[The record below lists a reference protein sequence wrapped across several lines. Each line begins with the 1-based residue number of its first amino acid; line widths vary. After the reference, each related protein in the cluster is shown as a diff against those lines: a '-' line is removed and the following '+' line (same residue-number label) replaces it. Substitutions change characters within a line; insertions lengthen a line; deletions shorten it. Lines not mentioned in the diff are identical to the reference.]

1 MEPMKLT
8 SRFFSFCLLALAT
21 GFVSCSQSDRT
32 DYSKSDGL
40 LQYVDPYIG
49 SGFHGHVFVGTST
62 PFGMV
67 QLGPSNIQKGWDWCS
82 GYHYSDSIVIGFA
95 HTHLNGTGGTD
106 LGDILLMP
114 YTGKIRTER
123 GEQKNI
129 GNGYASFY
137 SHDHE
142 IARPEYYSLFLDSY
156 NIKAELTATDRVGFH
171 RYTFPQNEEARVM
184 IDLKEGNG
192 DRAINTYLKQVDAC
206 TLEGYRFS
214 KGWSTHKVFFTLKSN
229 TPFTGF
235 ALFDDNEPKEGTAL
249 EAPSVKGVVSFGKQ
263 VKEVMLKVGL
273 SSVSCEHAAEHI
285 RLEIKD
291 WDFGK
296 TVKEAY
302 PLPIFFCSPLSVRIF
317 PV

>member
-1 MEPMKLT
+1 MMPIKL
-8 SRFFSFCLLALAT
+8 FVCGLFVFAT
-21 GFVSCSQSDRT
+21 GFVSCNFLEKT

-123 GEQKNI
+123 GGQEDI
-129 GNGYASFY
+129 SNGYASYY
-137 SHDHE
+137 SHE
-142 IARPEYYSLFLDSY
+142 QEVVRPEYYSLLLSSY
-156 NIKAELTATDRVGFH
+156 NVKAELTATNRVGFH
-171 RYTFPQNEEARVM
+171 RYTFPRNEEARVI

-192 DRAINTYLKQVDAC
+192 DKALNTCLKQVDAY

-214 KGWSTHKVFFTLKSN
+214 KGWSTHKVFFTLKSD
-229 TPFTGF
+229 TPFADL
-235 ALFDDNEPKEGTAL
+235 ALFDDNEPKEGNEL
-249 EAPSVKGVVSFGKQ
+249 EAAAAKGVLSFGKQ
-263 VKEVMLKVGL
+263 VKEVKLKVGI
-273 SSVSCEHAAEHI
+273 SPVSCAHAAEHI

-296 TVKEAY
+296 AVQAN
-302 PLPIFFCSPLSVRIF
+302 R
-317 PV
+317 